1 MNKIALSPNSLIG
14 VPVLEYIDALVKAG
28 YDGIGLRMYA
38 SPGVNYESVTQP
50 VTGNAALMRDIKSAL
65 DSSGLI
71 LYDALSYYI
80 RPNFD
85 LERMLPSLE
94 FAAELGFPYAL
105 AICDDPDS
113 SRQVEHFGRLCDA
126 VGKFGMTVSVEAPV
140 TQNVV
145 NTLPK
150 ALQVIKEA
158 GRQNAVICLDTMHF
172 WRVGHTAD
180 LLKTLDPKLL
190 PYTQIRDGS
199 PTSGPGAQAAGGPPT
214 RQPAMGK
221 GSVPL
226 SEILDALPADLPLSI
241 EWGPGRDSGYSAA
254 EWAKIALDGTR
265 AFLET
270 YYAAKSSP
278 PGAVVARD

>member
-1 MNKIALSPNSLIG
+1 MICTT
-14 VPVLEYIDALVKAG
+14 
-28 YDGIGLRMYA
+28 R
-38 SPGVNYESVTQP
+38 
-50 VTGNAALMRDIKSAL
+50 
-65 DSSGLI
+65 
-71 LYDALSYYI
+71 LSYYI

-85 LERMLPSLE
+85 LDRMLPSLE
-94 FAAELGFPYAL
+94 FSAQLGFPYAL
-105 AICDDPDS
+105 AICDDPDQ
-113 SRQVEHFGRLCDA
+113 SRQADNFGRLCDA
-126 VGKFGMTVSVEAPV
+126 VAGLGMTVSMEAPV

-150 ALQVIKEA
+150 AIEVIEDA
-158 GRQNAVICLDTMHF
+158 GRPNAVICLDTMHF

-180 LLKTLDPKLL
+180 LLRSLDRKLF

-199 PTSGPGAQAAGGPPT
+199 PTSGPGAQSGAGAPT

-226 SEILDALPADLPLSI
+226 GDILDALPPDLPLSI

-265 AFLET
+265 EFMES
-270 YYAAKSSP
+270 YYAS
-278 PGAVVARD
+278 RDGLDREGGTSRA